1 MSDDYVKSM
10 QKKTGVRQRKKGGK
24 GGGKQASEGADV
36 ARVAEPVVDVAAPPL
51 TSGTE
56 TDDAP
61 HPLAFEF
68 NNPITISLGVLSV
81 VLFLVELRL
90 IGLMVGTLA
99 LIFTLRRDRGP
110 SITGERAATPPRPG
124 PSPGPRTPHTPPRT
138 PLQRNQTRLSLPHM
152 RCALSVRCVAALVPR
167 TSTPTVRVR
176 IPSKL
181 PRYTHGRKLSDRR
194 GPRSGLAQTNT
205 RSLLCGLCWRCRTF
219 NTDVLS
225 QGRHHDYPAQDG
237 GGSTVLRHPALR
249 LHRSASRVAW
259 GWASLCLCL

>member
-36 ARVAEPVVDVAAPPL
+36 ALVAEPVVDVAAPPL

-124 PSPGPRTPHTPPRT
+124 SKPRTAHPAHATTHAAATQPNTPITAAHALR
-138 PLQRNQTRLSLPHM
+138 SV
-152 RCALSVRCVAALVPR
+152 CAVRGCPR
-167 TSTPTVRVR
+167 TSYLHPDRPCTHSLEAPSVHPRPQAFRPT
-176 IPSKL
+176 
-181 PRYTHGRKLSDRR
+181 
-194 GPRSGLAQTNT
+194 
-205 RSLLCGLCWRCRTF
+205 
-219 NTDVLS
+219 
-225 QGRHHDYPAQDG
+225 
-237 GGSTVLRHPALR
+237 GSTQRP
-249 LHRSASRVAW
+249 
-259 GWASLCLCL
+259 GTN